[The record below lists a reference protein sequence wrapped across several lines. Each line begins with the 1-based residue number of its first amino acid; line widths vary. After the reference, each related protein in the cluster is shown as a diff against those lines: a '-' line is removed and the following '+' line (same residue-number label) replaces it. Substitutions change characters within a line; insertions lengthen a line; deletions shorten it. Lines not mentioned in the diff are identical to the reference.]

1 MSDAF
6 RRIVA
11 EATHNRKTTA
21 EVVAEALRRAILE
34 GALSGGERLRQN
46 ELASQFGV
54 SRMPIREALRLLET
68 EGLVTA
74 QPHRGYTVTQLS
86 PEQLEEI
93 YEIRTCLEAM
103 AARLGV
109 PLLRDDD
116 LSALEGLYDA
126 MRDASDVPTFLRLN
140 RAFHGRIYEASGR
153 RRLCDLIDRFRDE
166 VEPYLRLYLSLV
178 RQDDRGH
185 QDHGAI
191 LEACRQRD
199 GELAARRTS
208 EHLSRIA
215 AGLSAFLRGRAH
227 PSGTATVDQRAVGST
242 AR

>member
-86 PEQLEEI
+86 PEQVGEI
-93 YEIRTCLEAM
+93 YEMRTCLEAM
-103 AARLGV
+103 AARLAA
-109 PLLRDDD
+109 PLLSDDD
-116 LSALEGLYDA
+116 LSALEALYDA
-126 MRDASDVPTFLRLN
+126 MRGAADVATFLRLN
-140 RAFHGRIYEASGR
+140 RAFHGRIYAASGR
-153 RRLCDLIDRFRDE
+153 RRLCDLIDRLRDE
-166 VEPYLRLYLSLV
+166 VEPYLRVYLSLV

-185 QDHGAI
+185 EDHAAI
-191 LEACRQRD
+191 LEACRLRD
-199 GELAARRTS
+199 PDLAARRTS

-215 AGLSAFLRGRAH
+215 EGLSAFLRGRAR
-227 PSGTATVDQRAVGST
+227 PAGVPALDDRSVASTVG
-242 AR
+242 